1 MSINF
6 IQKTKRRFHH
16 YFIPSVHNG
25 YKPHFIR
32 HPALHFYS
40 GALIAVKIFVLA
52 FLFITFPTVAQSST
66 VTSSRIIELTNNAR
80 VEQSLPVLV
89 RSSVLDQS
97 AMMKAQDMLA
107 KNYFAHDSPV
117 DGAKPWEWF
126 KAAGYNYTF
135 AGENLA
141 MNFSEAEEAV
151 NAWLDSPSHQANI
164 MNNNY
169 DEIGVAVVVGEIDGQ
184 TTTLVVQHF
193 GKSFIAP
200 SPVEFVRPSGEL
212 APKVAGTTQ
221 VSTGKAIEVLFK
233 EADHKSLTGTIVF
246 YAQKFFLILL
256 IFIGINL
263 LLTIFI
269 RIRIQHKPIIIHAL
283 AVIFIGLLA
292 LLVQPHFMES
302 IASGAVKIL

>member
-1 MSINF
+1 MINF
-6 IQKTKRRFHH
+6 IQKTSRRFHH
-16 YFIPSVHNG
+16 YFIPSVHNE

-32 HPALHFYS
+32 HQALHFYS
-40 GALIAVKIFVLA
+40 GVLIAVKVFVLV
-52 FLFITFPTVAQSST
+52 FLFVTFPSAAQFST
-66 VTSSRIIELTNNAR
+66 VTSSRIVELTNSAR
-80 VEQSLPVLV
+80 VEQNLPVLA
-89 RSSVLDQS
+89 RSNVLDKS

-107 KNYFAHDSPV
+107 KNYFAHNSPV
-117 DGAKPWEWF
+117 DGATPWEWF
-126 KAAGYNYTF
+126 KAVGYNYTF

-151 NAWLDSPSHQANI
+151 NAWLDSPTHQANI
-164 MNNNY
+164 INNNY
-169 DEIGVAVVVGEIDGQ
+169 EEIGVAVVVGEIDGQ

-200 SPVEFVRPSGEL
+200 QPAEFVRPSGEL
-212 APKVAGTTQ
+212 APEVAGTTQ

-233 EADHKSLTGTIVF
+233 EANHRSLAGKIVF

-269 RIRIQHKPIIIHAL
+269 RIR
-283 AVIFIGLLA
+283 
-292 LLVQPHFMES
+292 
-302 IASGAVKIL
+302 